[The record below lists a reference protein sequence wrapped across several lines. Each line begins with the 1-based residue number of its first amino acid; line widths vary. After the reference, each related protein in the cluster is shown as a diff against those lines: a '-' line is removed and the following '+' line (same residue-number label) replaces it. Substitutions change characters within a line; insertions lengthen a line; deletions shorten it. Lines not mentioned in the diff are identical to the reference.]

1 MGGVIGPL
9 TSTTVGEGQ
18 MLTHMEGI
26 TGPLT
31 STTVG
36 EWGNPNP
43 WEGSPAPLRQ
53 QRWVRGDANPYGRV
67 HRPPY
72 VNNGG

>member
-1 MGGVIGPL
+1 MGGVTGPL

-43 WEGSPAPLRQ
+43 
-53 QRWVRGDANPYGRV
+53 
-67 HRPPY
+67 
-72 VNNGG
+72 